1 MAFQKLA
8 SKSLL
13 SVTLATGLIVANT
26 FSSALAVEI
35 PTAFTDKPATVE
47 QKTLLGRMVAT
58 SLGTLSGMMAYSLVT
73 GDWSWAL
80 LATGSS
86 MAISTAV
93 PVAAAAAA
101 TVGTTTAAGTAGA
114 VAAEVAAAT
123 AASTAAPAAAVGA
136 AAEVAAATTGAAIP
150 AAATVTPAAG
160 ATATSTSATIAGIFA
175 NRWAPVTASGLAGAI
190 LGNVIYSYK

>member
-93 PVAAAAAA
+93 PVAAAAA